1 MVEAGFHEGGD
12 QAIVRFT
19 FELGQLREEAR
30 HGWLRIYENPESVA
44 EHTQRAAALGFL
56 LACRE
61 GFADPNAVVTMIVFH
76 DMHET
81 RAGDKDMV
89 QKRYVRVDEE
99 RAALEQV
106 QDLGTAGKTIFQMWK
121 EVEEGST
128 EAGIIA
134 KDAEILEMVFTAR
147 ELVVR
152 GNTDAQSWIDGLRPR
167 LRTASGKELLER
179 IIQSDPSEWWRRV
192 CQ

>member
-1 MVEAGFHEGGD
+1 MLEADFNEGGD

-19 FELGQLREEAR
+19 FELSQLREEAR
-30 HGWLRIYENPESVA
+30 HGWLRIHENPESVA

-61 GFADPNAVVTMIVFH
+61 GFADPNVVVTMIVFH

-81 RAGDKDMV
+81 RVGDKDMV
-89 QKRYVRVDEE
+89 QKRYLRVDEE

-106 QDLGTAGKTIFQMWK
+106 QDLGMAGKAIFQLWK

-152 GNTDAQSWIDGLRPR
+152 GNTDAQSWIDGSRPR
-167 LRTASGKELLER
+167 MRTASGKELLEL
-179 IIQSDPSEWWRRV
+179 IKDADPSEWWRRI
-192 CQ
+192 CK

>member
-1 MVEAGFHEGGD
+1 MSEADFHEGGD
-12 QAIVRFT
+12 RAVVRFT
-19 FELGQLREEAR
+19 FELSQLREEAR

-44 EHTQRAAALGFL
+44 EHTQRAAALGFF

-61 GFADPNAVVTMIVFH
+61 GFADPNRVVTMIVFH

-81 RAGDKDMV
+81 RVGDRDLV
-89 QKRYVRVDEE
+89 QKRYVRVDGE
-99 RAALEQV
+99 RAAFEQM
-106 QDLGTAGKTIFQMWK
+106 QDLGRAGRTVFQMWK

-128 EAGIIA
+128 EAGVIA

-152 GNTDAQSWIDGLRPR
+152 GNSDAQSWIDGSRSR
-167 LRTASGKELLER
+167 MRTASGKELFEL
-179 IIQSDPSEWWRRV
+179 IKNSNPSEWWRRI

>member
-1 MVEAGFHEGGD
+1 MLEASFHEGGD

-19 FELGQLREEAR
+19 FELSQLREEAR

-61 GFADPNAVVTMIVFH
+61 GFADPNLVVTMIVFH
-76 DMHET
+76 DMHEA
-81 RAGDKDMV
+81 RVGDQDMV
-89 QKRYVRVDEE
+89 QKRYVRADEE
-99 RAALEQV
+99 RAAFEQV
-106 QDLGTAGKTIFQMWK
+106 QDLGRAGRAIFQMWK

-128 EAGIIA
+128 EAGVIA

-152 GNTDAQSWIDGLRPR
+152 GNTDAQSWIDSSRAR
-167 LRTASGKELLER
+167 MRTASGKELLEL
-179 IIQSDPSEWWRRV
+179 ITDSDPSEWWRRV
-192 CQ
+192 CK